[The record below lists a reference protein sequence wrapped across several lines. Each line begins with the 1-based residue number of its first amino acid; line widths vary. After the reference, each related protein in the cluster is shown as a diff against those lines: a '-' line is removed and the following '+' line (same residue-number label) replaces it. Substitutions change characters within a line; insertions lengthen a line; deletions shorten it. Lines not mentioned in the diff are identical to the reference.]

1 MSDNWLRYVPVDPQ
15 FQPSPSAAKAAE
27 ALLISFLPEA
37 EEVNSEFTESV
48 AFIDPG
54 ANWSGVQCPS
64 CAADAQAWWNDA
76 MSVAAQADFTS
87 LSVQAPCC
95 AAMTSLNAMH
105 YVWPAAFGR
114 YVVEAMNPNVKSLS
128 AIQLSQLAT
137 TLGCAVTEVAVHV

>member
-15 FQPSPSAAKAAE
+15 FQPSPLAAKAAE

-54 ANWSGVQCPS
+54 ANWSGVQCP
-64 CAADAQAWWNDA
+64 CCGADAQAWWDDA
-76 MSVAAQADFTS
+76 MSVAAEAGFTS
-87 LSVQAPCC
+87 LSVRASCC
-95 AAMTSLNAMH
+95 DAMTSLNAMH

-114 YVVEAMNPNVKSLS
+114 YVIEAMNPNVKSLS
-128 AIQLSQLAT
+128 AIQLDLLAA
-137 TLGCAVTEVAVHV
+137 TLGCAVTEVAAHI

>member
-15 FQPSPSAAKAAE
+15 FQPSLLATKAAE
-27 ALLISFLPEA
+27 ALLASFLPEA

-54 ANWSGVQCPS
+54 ANWSGVQCP
-64 CAADAQAWWNDA
+64 CCGADAQAWWDDA
-76 MSVAAQADFTS
+76 MSVTAQAGFTS
-87 LSVQAPCC
+87 LSVRASCC
-95 AAMTSLNAMH
+95 QGMTSLNAIH

-114 YVVEAMNPNVKSLS
+114 YVIEAMNPNVKSLS

-137 TLGCAVTEVAVHV
+137 TLGCPITEVAAHV